1 MKPKKT
7 GIPTFNIHGVWLE
20 KESHRYF
27 DPEGN
32 QYLSVSKL
40 IELHSPPF
48 EKEQISRKTAVNQLT
63 AEGKSLSQKN
73 ILERQQEIQSSW
85 KATTDSAIDDGNRF
99 HKAMEDLISTGRYT
113 DPEWKELCQII
124 YGTYLAQFYR
134 TYAEQIV
141 ADKDSRVAGTMDVP
155 AIHSSKQ
162 KDLVHIRDFKSNK
175 KGITN
180 NEEYIKWMLPPFDY
194 LPANKYTKYALQ
206 QSLYAAMLMKSGFRI
221 GSISLIWVNVHEKKH
236 REIFIPFMY
245 EEAKKLLQL
254 AKTIQL

>member
-1 MKPKKT
+1 MKPQKT
-7 GIPTFNIHGVWLE
+7 GIPIFNVHGVWLE
-20 KESHRYF
+20 KETHQYF
-27 DPEGN
+27 DTEGN
-32 QYLSVSKL
+32 RYLSVSKL
-40 IELHSPPF
+40 IELYSPAF
-48 EKEQISRKTAVNQLT
+48 EKDEISRRKAVSELT
-63 AEGKSLSQKN
+63 AEGRQLSQKN
-73 ILERQQEIQSSW
+73 ILQRQSEIQSLW
-85 KATTDSAIDDGNRF
+85 KAKTDSAIDDGNRF